1 MINKV
6 SKKECL
12 EAIDYFFVKGYLENS
27 GCYDV
32 QYYTKIL
39 LKKVANDY
47 KLELVGIDEFLEGE
61 KWIYPI
67 KKKMF

>member
-12 EAIDYFFVKGYLENS
+12 EAINYFFAEGYIEQA

-32 QYYTKIL
+32 QYYCKIL

-47 KLELVGIDEFLEGE
+47 NIELVGIDDEVEQ
-61 KWIYPI
+61 
-67 KKKMF
+67 

>member
-1 MINKV
+1 IN
-6 SKKECL
+6 
-12 EAIDYFFVKGYLENS
+12 YFFVEGYLENS

-61 KWIYPI
+61 K
-67 KKKMF
+67 